1 MLEIGVASGVRLTRA
16 TLYEL
21 GRPQRRARHFAIVG
35 QAVARKRAPAVT
47 GTVRRLASG
56 AYCALARSNSSM
68 TSAFPVL
75 RA

>member
-16 TLYEL
+16 TFHEL
-21 GRPQRRARHFAIVG
+21 GRPLRRARPFAFAG
-35 QAVARKRAPAVT
+35 EAVARKPISAVT
-47 GTVRRLASG
+47 GSVRRHASG
-56 AYCALARSNSSM
+56 AYCAPARSNSSM